1 MARTL
6 DDRTVAFLLTDGFE
20 DSELTSPWAAVE
32 DAGART
38 SLVSPA
44 DVTVRGKNGHEQRVD
59 LPVATAD
66 PADFDALVLPGG
78 VVNADHL
85 RMDEDAVEFVRG
97 FVDGGKPIG
106 VICHGAWILIEAG
119 GVEGRRITSYPSLR
133 TDLLNAGAQW
143 VDERVVVDAGLISSR
158 TPDDLPAFDEAIVE
172 AFAAPA

>member
-106 VICHGAWILIEAG
+106 VIFHGAWILIEAG